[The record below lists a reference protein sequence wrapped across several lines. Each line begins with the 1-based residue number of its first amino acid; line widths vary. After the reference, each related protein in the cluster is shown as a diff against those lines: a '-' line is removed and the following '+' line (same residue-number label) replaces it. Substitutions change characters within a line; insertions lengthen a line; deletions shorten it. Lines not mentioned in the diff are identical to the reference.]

1 MKFLIAF
8 SSPKRS
14 ATTLEIAARH
24 AKALSAEIFVLRV
37 VPDPKRVGVVAE
49 LIASDRPLDRAK
61 SQIAEAVESLQ
72 KKGIKAAGD
81 VRIGRVG
88 RTIIEVVKE
97 VNADLV
103 FVGTIGLSSSPFF
116 LMPRDPI
123 VNYLVEHC
131 PASLVLV
138 RGIVPADADAD

>member
-14 ATTLEIAARH
+14 ALTIEVAARH

-49 LIASDRPLDRAK
+49 LIASERPMEKAK
-61 SQIAEAVESLQ
+61 SHIAEAVQSLEQ
-72 KKGIKAAGD
+72 KGIKATGD

-97 VNADLV
+97 VNADMV
-103 FVGTIGLSSSPFF
+103 FVGTMGLSSSPFF
-116 LMPRDPI
+116 MMPKDPI

-138 RGIVPADADAD
+138 RGFVPADADND